1 MKKILSLLAVCMIFV
16 GLASCGDDDDLKPTP
31 NPGTGK
37 DSTRTY
43 LTPEERAA
51 QLRDMQGVY
60 KGWAYFKYNDNIS
73 RYKDSAMV
81 SATVTSNDS
90 LMVIKNLPLRII
102 TNRLDRSYA
111 QHLDSTAVIPDIEA
125 TVRIYLPAVYTADR
139 ANMYEHWFWFLP
151 RGKNYQM
158 TFPVTYDGQERNM
171 TLTFAPNYSSF
182 ASNGAF
188 LIRRMLFNVI
198 ISSVSLEGVF
208 NNQAI
213 NEILEP
219 RLIRQ

>member
-60 KGWAYFKYNDNIS
+60 KGWAYFKYNDYAGK
-73 RYKDSAMV
+73 YKDSAMV

-90 LMVIKNLPLRII
+90 LMVLKNLPLRII
-102 TNRLDRSYA
+102 TNRLDRCYA
-111 QHLDSTAVIPDIEA
+111 QHLDSTAVIPDVEA
-125 TVRIYLPAVYTADR
+125 TVRIYLPAGRTPAH
-139 ANMYEHWFWFLP
+139 ANMFEHWFWFLP

-188 LIRRMLFNVI
+188 LVRRMLFNVI
-198 ISSVSLEGVF
+198 ISSASLEGVF

>member
-125 TVRIYLPAVYTADR
+125 TVRIYLPAGYTADR

-213 NEILEP
+213 NEILES

>member
-1 MKKILSLLAVCMIFV
+1 MKNAIIAISLIIVLCF
-16 GLASCGDDDDLKPTP
+16 
-31 NPGTGK
+31 
-37 DSTRTY
+37 
-43 LTPEERAA
+43 
-51 QLRDMQGVY
+51 GVA
-60 KGWAYFKYNDNIS
+60 G
-73 RYKDSAMV
+73 
-81 SATVTSNDS
+81 
-90 LMVIKNLPLRII
+90 
-102 TNRLDRSYA
+102 
-111 QHLDSTAVIPDIEA
+111 
-125 TVRIYLPAVYTADR
+125 AVY
-139 ANMYEHWFWFLP
+139 MYEDI
-151 RGKNYQM
+151 
-158 TFPVTYDGQERNM
+158 PVTYDGQERNM

>member
-31 NPGTGK
+31 NPGTSK

-51 QLRDMQGVY
+51 QLCDMQGVY
-60 KGWAYFKYNDNIS
+60 KGWAYFKYNDYAGK
-73 RYKDSAMV
+73 YKDSAMV

-90 LMVIKNLPLRII
+90 LMVLKNLPLRII

-111 QHLDSTAVIPDIEA
+111 QHLDSTAVIPDVEA
-125 TVRIYLPAVYTADR
+125 TVRIYLPAGRTPAH
-139 ANMYEHWFWFLP
+139 ANMFEHWFWFLP

-188 LIRRMLFNVI
+188 LVRRMLFNVI
-198 ISSVSLEGVF
+198 ISSASLEGVF

>member
-125 TVRIYLPAVYTADR
+125 TVRIYLPTGYTADR
-139 ANMYEHWFWFLP
+139 ANMFEHWFWFLP

>member
-90 LMVIKNLPLRII
+90 LMVLKNLPLRII
-102 TNRLDRSYA
+102 TNSLDRSYA

-125 TVRIYLPAVYTADR
+125 TVRIYLPAGYTADR

-151 RGKNYQM
+151 RGKNYQV

>member
-43 LTPEERAA
+43 LTPEVRAA

-90 LMVIKNLPLRII
+90 LMVLKNLPLRII

-125 TVRIYLPAVYTADR
+125 TVRIYLPAGYTADR

>member
-125 TVRIYLPAVYTADR
+125 TVRIYLPAGYTADR

-158 TFPVTYDGQERNM
+158 TFPVTDDGQERNM

>member
-43 LTPEERAA
+43 LTPEECAA

-125 TVRIYLPAVYTADR
+125 TVRIYLPAGYTADR

>member
-1 MKKILSLLAVCMIFV
+1 MKKNLSLLAVCMIFV

-90 LMVIKNLPLRII
+90 LMVIKNLPLKII

-125 TVRIYLPAVYTADR
+125 TVRIYLPAGYTADR

>member
-125 TVRIYLPAVYTADR
+125 TVRIYLPAGRTPAH
-139 ANMYEHWFWFLP
+139 ANMFEHWFWFLP

-188 LIRRMLFNVI
+188 LVRRMLFNVI
-198 ISSVSLEGVF
+198 ISSASLEGVF

>member
-102 TNRLDRSYA
+102 TNCLDRSYA

-125 TVRIYLPAVYTADR
+125 TVRIYLPAGYTADR

>member
-125 TVRIYLPAVYTADR
+125 TVRIYLPAGYTADR

-171 TLTFAPNYSSF
+171 TLIFAPNYSSF

-188 LIRRMLFNVI
+188 LFRRMLFNVI

>member
-102 TNRLDRSYA
+102 TNRLDSSYA

-125 TVRIYLPAVYTADR
+125 TVRIYLPAGYTADR

-198 ISSVSLEGVF
+198 ISSVSLDGVF

>member
-125 TVRIYLPAVYTADR
+125 TVRIYPLATRPTAPTCMSTGSGSCPAARTTR
-139 ANMYEHWFWFLP
+139 
-151 RGKNYQM
+151 
-158 TFPVTYDGQERNM
+158 
-171 TLTFAPNYSSF
+171 
-182 ASNGAF
+182 
-188 LIRRMLFNVI
+188 
-198 ISSVSLEGVF
+198 
-208 NNQAI
+208 
-213 NEILEP
+213 
-219 RLIRQ
+219 

>member
-1 MKKILSLLAVCMIFV
+1 MKKILGLLAVCMIFV

-31 NPGTGK
+31 TPGTGK

-60 KGWAYFKYNDNIS
+60 KGWTYFKYNDNIS

-125 TVRIYLPAVYTADR
+125 TVRIYLPAGYTADR

>member
-60 KGWAYFKYNDNIS
+60 KGWAYFKYNDYAGK
-73 RYKDSAMV
+73 YKDSAMV

-90 LMVIKNLPLRII
+90 LMVLKNLPLRII
-102 TNRLDRSYA
+102 TNRLDSSYA
-111 QHLDSTAVIPDIEA
+111 QHLDSTAVIPDVEA
-125 TVRIYLPAVYTADR
+125 TVRIYLPAGRTPAH
-139 ANMYEHWFWFLP
+139 ANMFEHWFWFLP

-188 LIRRMLFNVI
+188 LVRRMLFNVI
-198 ISSVSLEGVF
+198 ISSASLEGVF

>member
-111 QHLDSTAVIPDIEA
+111 QHLD
-125 TVRIYLPAVYTADR
+125 R

>member
-125 TVRIYLPAVYTADR
+125 TVRIYLPAGYTADR
-139 ANMYEHWFWFLP
+139 ANMFEHWFWFLP

-171 TLTFAPNYSSF
+171 TLIFAPNYSSF

>member
-31 NPGTGK
+31 NPGTSK

-90 LMVIKNLPLRII
+90 LMVLKNLPLRII

-125 TVRIYLPAVYTADR
+125 TVRIYLPAGYTADR

-188 LIRRMLFNVI
+188 LIRSMLINVI

>member
-125 TVRIYLPAVYTADR
+125 TVRIYLPAGYTADR

-158 TFPVTYDGQERNM
+158 TFPVTFDGQERYM

>member
-125 TVRIYLPAVYTADR
+125 TVRIYLPAGYTADR

-158 TFPVTYDGQERNM
+158 TFPVTYDGQECNM

>member
-102 TNRLDRSYA
+102 TNRLDRSLRSA
-111 QHLDSTAVIPDIEA
+111 LDSTAVIPDIEA
-125 TVRIYLPAVYTADR
+125 TVRIYLPAGYTADR

>member
-90 LMVIKNLPLRII
+90 LI

-125 TVRIYLPAVYTADR
+125 TVRIYLPAGYTADR

>member
-60 KGWAYFKYNDNIS
+60 KGWAYFKYNDYAGK
-73 RYKDSAMV
+73 YKDSAMV

-90 LMVIKNLPLRII
+90 LMVLKNLPLRII
-102 TNRLDRSYA
+102 TNRLDHSYA
-111 QHLDSTAVIPDIEA
+111 QHLDSTAVIPDVEA
-125 TVRIYLPAVYTADR
+125 TVRIYLPAGRTPAH
-139 ANMYEHWFWFLP
+139 ANMFEHWFWFLP

-188 LIRRMLFNVI
+188 LVRRMLFNVI

>member
-43 LTPEERAA
+43 LTPEEPAA
-51 QLRDMQGVY
+51 QLRDMQCVY

-90 LMVIKNLPLRII
+90 LMVIKNLQLRII
-102 TNRLDRSYA
+102 TIRLDRSYA
-111 QHLDSTAVIPDIEA
+111 QHLDSSSVIPVFEA
-125 TVRIYLPAVYTADR
+125 TVRTYLPAGYTADR

-182 ASNGAF
+182 ASNVAF

-198 ISSVSLEGVF
+198 ISSVSLE
-208 NNQAI
+208 
-213 NEILEP
+213 
-219 RLIRQ
+219 

>member
-16 GLASCGDDDDLKPTP
+16 GLASCGADDDLKPTP

-90 LMVIKNLPLRII
+90 LKVIKNLPLRII

-125 TVRIYLPAVYTADR
+125 TVRIYLPAGYTADR

>member
-1 MKKILSLLAVCMIFV
+1 MKKNLSLLAVCMIFV

-102 TNRLDRSYA
+102 TNRLDRSFA

-125 TVRIYLPAVYTADR
+125 TVRIYLPAGYTADR

>member
-102 TNRLDRSYA
+102 TNRLDSSYA

-125 TVRIYLPAVYTADR
+125 TVRIYLPAGYTADR

-188 LIRRMLFNVI
+188 FIRRMLFNVI

>member
-31 NPGTGK
+31 NPGTSK

-60 KGWAYFKYNDNIS
+60 KGWAYFKYNDYAGK
-73 RYKDSAMV
+73 YKDSAMV

-90 LMVIKNLPLRII
+90 LMVLKNLPLRII

-111 QHLDSTAVIPDIEA
+111 QHLDSTAVIPDVEA
-125 TVRIYLPAVYTADR
+125 TVRIYLPAGRTPAH
-139 ANMYEHWFWFLP
+139 ANMFEHWFWFLP

-158 TFPVTYDGQERNM
+158 TFPVIYDGQERNM

-188 LIRRMLFNVI
+188 LVRRMLFNVI

>member
-102 TNRLDRSYA
+102 TNRLDRSFA

-125 TVRIYLPAVYTADR
+125 TVRIYLPAGYTADR

-158 TFPVTYDGQERNM
+158 TFPVTYGGQERNM

>member
-1 MKKILSLLAVCMIFV
+1 MKKILSLLAICMIFV

-90 LMVIKNLPLRII
+90 LMVIKTLPLRII

-125 TVRIYLPAVYTADR
+125 TVRIYLPAGYTADR

-188 LIRRMLFNVI
+188 LIRRMLFNII

>member
-125 TVRIYLPAVYTADR
+125 TVRIYLPAGYTADR

-158 TFPVTYDGQERNM
+158 TFPVTCDGQERNM

>member
-1 MKKILSLLAVCMIFV
+1 MTTTSN
-16 GLASCGDDDDLKPTP
+16 PTP

-111 QHLDSTAVIPDIEA
+111 QHLDSTAVIPRHRGYRA
-125 TVRIYLPAVYTADR
+125 HLPAR
-139 ANMYEHWFWFLP
+139 WLHGRP
-151 RGKNYQM
+151 RQH
-158 TFPVTYDGQERNM
+158 V
-171 TLTFAPNYSSF
+171 
-182 ASNGAF
+182 
-188 LIRRMLFNVI
+188 
-198 ISSVSLEGVF
+198 
-208 NNQAI
+208 
-213 NEILEP
+213 
-219 RLIRQ
+219 

>member
-102 TNRLDRSYA
+102 TNRLDRSFA

-125 TVRIYLPAVYTADR
+125 TVRIYLPAGYTADR

-213 NEILEP
+213 NEILKP

>member
-1 MKKILSLLAVCMIFV
+1 MKKILSLLAICMIFV

-125 TVRIYLPAVYTADR
+125 TVRIYLPAGRTPAH
-139 ANMYEHWFWFLP
+139 ANMFEHWFWFLP

-188 LIRRMLFNVI
+188 LVRRMLFNVI
-198 ISSVSLEGVF
+198 ISSASLEGVF

>member
-102 TNRLDRSYA
+102 TNRLDRSLA

-125 TVRIYLPAVYTADR
+125 TVRIYLPAGYTADR